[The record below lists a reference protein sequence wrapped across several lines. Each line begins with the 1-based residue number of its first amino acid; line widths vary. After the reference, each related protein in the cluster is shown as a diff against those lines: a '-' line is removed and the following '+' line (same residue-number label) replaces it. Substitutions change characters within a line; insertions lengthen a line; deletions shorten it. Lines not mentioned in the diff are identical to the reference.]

1 MRCGDYSPPCALL
14 ASHPTPTPIS
24 SILSP
29 QLLQAAKEGVTAA
42 ASRYAAARSL
52 LGLLGPLMWAS
63 TALDLLLVSVGT
75 DWSRVVKA
83 VFALAQIRLLRT
95 YGFSAAGA
103 SISSSPGGS

>member
-1 MRCGDYSPPCALL
+1 M
-14 ASHPTPTPIS
+14 
-24 SILSP
+24 
-29 QLLQAAKEGVTAA
+29 TAA
-42 ASRYAAARSL
+42 TARYAAARSL

-95 YGFSAAGA
+95 YGFSAAGS
-103 SISSSPGGS
+103 SISSTDSS